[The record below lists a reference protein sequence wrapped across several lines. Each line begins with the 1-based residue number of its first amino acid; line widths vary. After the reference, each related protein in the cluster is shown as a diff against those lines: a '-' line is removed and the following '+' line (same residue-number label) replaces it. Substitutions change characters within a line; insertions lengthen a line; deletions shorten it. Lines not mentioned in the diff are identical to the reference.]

1 MHMGNELKRDSCP
14 PQLCSQKRLFLDTIP
29 ILISL
34 LFVAVLSGSLFSAAG
49 MDTVVIILIEVVLWG
64 AVYAM
69 MLMMFRKMY
78 KRIAESYISVC
89 AFGVCGICPMGA
101 RSKEFALPYSQ
112 IQKITAKGNR
122 LVIKAPGLNAAF
134 TLGDAPG
141 TCALIQSKMMH

>member
-1 MHMGNELKRDSCP
+1 MQLGNELKRDFCP
-14 PQLCSQKRLFLDTIP
+14 PKLCSQKRLFADSIP
-29 ILISL
+29 VL
-34 LFVAVLSGSLFSAAG
+34 LALVFVGFFSGSMLSAAG
-49 MDTVVIILIEVVLWG
+49 MDTVVILLIEVVLWG

-78 KRIAESYISVC
+78 QRIAESYISVC
-89 AFGVCGICPMGA
+89 DFGVCGICPMGVK
-101 RSKEFALPYSQ
+101 SKQFALPYNQ

-122 LVIKAPGLNAAF
+122 LMIKAPGLNAAF